1 MNSVYSG
8 KTWLVLIQGK
18 NE

>member
-8 KTWLVLIQGK
+8 NIFLMALYH
-18 NE
+18 